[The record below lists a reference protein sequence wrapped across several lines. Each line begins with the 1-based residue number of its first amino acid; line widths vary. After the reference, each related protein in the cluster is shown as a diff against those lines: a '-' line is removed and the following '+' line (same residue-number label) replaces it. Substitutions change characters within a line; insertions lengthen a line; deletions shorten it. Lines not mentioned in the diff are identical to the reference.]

1 MKLFRKLLFP
11 FSIIYWVVTTFRNKL
26 YDLGW
31 LKSKSYK
38 IPVISV
44 GNLST
49 GGTGKSP
56 MIEFLISHF
65 KDNYHL
71 AVLSRGYKRKSKG
84 FKEVEEDSSV
94 SQTGDEPLQFK
105 RKFPEVTVAVCESR
119 QQGIEILKKDN
130 NLILM
135 DDAFQHRKVQ
145 PLYSILLTSFGDL
158 FVDDWILPVG
168 NLRESRQGANR
179 ADAIVV
185 TKCPQSLS
193 NSAMN
198 GIKEKLK
205 PLSHQEVYFTAIGY
219 GTLIKNVNQSK
230 SLAYLNDKKFLLVT
244 GIANP
249 TPLVFFLK
257 AQGFQFEHQAYGDH
271 HDFNSSEIELID
283 KNHILLTT
291 EKDFMRL
298 QPLIK
303 NAELYYLP
311 ITTAFIDGGEKAFIN
326 RIIN

>member
-1 MKLFRKLLFP
+1 MKLVRNLLFP
-11 FSIIYWVVTTFRNKL
+11 FSIIYWVVTAFRNKL
-26 YDLGW
+26 FDLGW

-56 MIEFLISHF
+56 MIEFLVSQF
-65 KDNYHL
+65 KDNYQL

-84 FKEVEEDSSV
+84 FKEVNVESSV
-94 SQTGDEPLQFK
+94 SETGDEPLQFK
-105 RKFPEVTVAVCESR
+105 RKFPEITVAVCENR
-119 QQGIEILKKDN
+119 QEGIEILKRKSD
-130 NLILM
+130 LILL
-135 DDAFQHRKVQ
+135 DDAYQHRKVQ

-158 FVDDWILPVG
+158 FVDDWILPTG

-185 TKCPQSLS
+185 TKCPHNLS
-193 NSAMN
+193 NSEMKE
-198 GIKEKLK
+198 IKVKLK
-205 PLSHQEVYFTAIGY
+205 PLSHQEVFFTAIGY
-219 GTLIKNVNQSK
+219 GNSIQNVNQSK
-230 SLAYLNDKKFLLVT
+230 SLAYLKDKKFLLVT

-249 TPLVFFLK
+249 TPLVSFLK
-257 AQGFQFEHQAYGDH
+257 TQGLQFEHQVYGDH

-283 KNHILLTT
+283 KDHILLTT

-303 NAELYYLP
+303 KAELYYLP
-311 ITTAFIDGGEKAFIN
+311 ITTDFIDGGEKAFIN
-326 RIIN
+326 RILS